1 MLYKKCR
8 IKWIPDG
15 DANTIFS
22 MLWLIGEEEQTAKGL
37 PINGCWVKEPEKV
50 KEKGSNFFCNRL
62 WEERDQWVNLEGIQ
76 LNLYVRLIIQCYWRH
91 SLKKRLKMQCECDGN
106 KSPGPD
112 GYNFNFIKAC

>member
-50 KEKGSNFFCNRL
+50 KEKGSNFFAI
-62 WEERDQWVNLEGIQ
+62 G
-76 LNLYVRLIIQCYWRH
+76 
-91 SLKKRLKMQCECDGN
+91 SGKKEINGLTWKE
-106 KSPGPD
+106 
-112 GYNFNFIKAC
+112 FN